1 MGTTKPSPRITPWPT
16 RSLTN
21 ITFIQ
26 TASNLRTCL
35 FTMTSTVTS
44 IRRLLGLLHL
54 ASPALPIGGFSYSQG
69 LEGAIDAG
77 LVHDADTAQAW
88 IQSGLEHVL
97 ATNEIPMLAL
107 LHRQWEVGNSTA
119 INRSNTWFLASR
131 ESFELRQETE
141 QMGWSLAQ
149 LALTLQWHDEVRQS
163 RLRSLKP
170 VCLPTAFA
178 YAAGSLGLD
187 VESCLTA
194 YCFTWIE
201 NQVAAAVKAVPL
213 GQIAGQRI
221 LFSMHTLIPEVVL
234 HAIGTGPDEI
244 STFAP
249 NLGIISA
256 RHANQYSR
264 LFRS

>member
-1 MGTTKPSPRITPWPT
+1 
-16 RSLTN
+16 
-21 ITFIQ
+21 
-26 TASNLRTCL
+26 
-35 FTMTSTVTS
+35 MTSSVTS
-44 IRRLLGLLHL
+44 IRKLIGLLHL
-54 ASPALPIGGFSYSQG
+54 ASPALPIGAFCYSQG
-69 LEGAIDAG
+69 LEGAVDDRLVYDA
-77 LVHDADTAQAW
+77 TSAQSW

-97 ATNEIPMLAL
+97 ATNELPMLAIL
-107 LHRQWEVGNSTA
+107 YRDWENENYSEISGSNS
-119 INRSNTWFLASR
+119 WFLASR
-131 ESFELRQETE
+131 ESSELRLETE